1 MISLEELHKAVETD
15 GEYQCRVNL
24 NLYDSP
30 SCTSLATQASAGR
43 HLQILSRTLVD
54 NAFEVRLSEDGY
66 SGWLSVQDIT
76 ELEYTANVYQAIAK
90 RCCFQQIA
98 LSATEI
104 QNRIPQVINFT
115 LEAMK
120 QPNYYLWGGTV
131 APNYDCSGLM
141 QAAFQAS
148 GIWLPRDSYQQAAFT
163 QSIQVEELLVGD
175 LIFFGT
181 EVKVNHVG
189 LYIEDG
195 FYIHSSGKEIGRN
208 GIGIDKLG
216 DEGDE
221 IGRSYYRR
229 LLSCGRVVE
238 SYRP

>member
-1 MISLEELHKAVETD
+1 MISLEELHKAVETE

-66 SGWLSVQDIT
+66 SGWLSVQNIT
-76 ELEYTANVYQAIAK
+76 ELEYTTNVYQA
-90 RCCFQQIA
+90 IA

-104 QNRIPQVINFT
+104 QNHIPQVIAFT

-148 GIWLPRDSYQQAAFT
+148 RIWLPRDSYQQATFT
-163 QSIQVEELLVGD
+163 QSIPLEELLAGD

-189 LYIEDG
+189 LYVEDG

-229 LLSCGRVVE
+229 LVSCGRVVE

>member
-1 MISLEELHKAVETD
+1 MISLEQLHKAVEVG

-30 SCTSLATQASAGR
+30 SCNSLATQAAAFR
-43 HLQILSRTLVD
+43 HLQILSRTLTD

-76 ELEYTANVYQAIAK
+76 ELEYTTNVYQA
-90 RCCFQQIA
+90 IA

-104 QNRIPQVINFT
+104 QNRIPQVIAFT

-120 QPNYYLWGGTV
+120 QANYYLWGGTV
-131 APNYDCSGLM
+131 EPNYDCSGLM
-141 QAAFQAS
+141 QAAFVAS

-163 QSIQVEELLVGD
+163 QSIQVEELLAGD

-221 IGRSYYRR
+221 IGRSYYQR
-229 LLSCGRVVE
+229 LLACGRVVE

>member
-1 MISLEELHKAVETD
+1 MISLEELHKAVETE
-15 GEYQCRVNL
+15 GEYQCLVNL

-43 HLQILSRTLVD
+43 HLQILSKTLTD
-54 NAFEVRLSEDGY
+54 KAFEVRLSEDGY

-76 ELEYTANVYQAIAK
+76 KLEYTANVYQAIA
-90 RCCFQQIA
+90 
-98 LSATEI
+98 LSAKEI
-104 QNRIPQVINFT
+104 QNRIPQIIAFT

-120 QPNYYLWGGTV
+120 QPNYYFWGGTV
-131 APNYDCSGLM
+131 GPNYDCSGLM
-141 QAAFQAS
+141 QAAFVAS

-163 QSIQVEELLVGD
+163 QSIQLKDLLPGD

-189 LYIEDG
+189 LYIGDG
-195 FYIHSSGKEIGRN
+195 CYIHSSGKEIGRN
-208 GIGIDKLG
+208 GIAIDKLG